1 MGNKVR
7 VAAVQFG
14 AGNDIDANLV
24 KTLAMIDQAAKQKPD
39 LMVLPEFVNHL
50 SWYEDKAHC
59 FKVSVALDSDFL
71 AAIAAKA
78 KEHNCYIVINC
89 TVQREDDTATGSSM
103 TYDPH
108 GELVSVSDKQVLMG
122 HENDYLKRAPAESPI
137 IETPIGKIASYACMD
152 GVINETPRILA
163 LRGAQIL
170 CNSLNSF
177 AFDEASLHIP
187 VRAAENKVFVVAAN
201 KVDPLI
207 PEESVAFVSE
217 ATGVPAQF
225 LDGAGESQIV
235 APDGTVLAKA
245 SLKGDAVVVADI
257 DLSWADD
264 KLRPDGTN
272 VFANRR
278 PELYGEIG
286 AKPPADRV
294 WEKGAP
300 TLQTAVFQSQSD
312 GEDAIEECADAVAQA
327 ITGGTQLIVL
337 PELFCFENGVVQVD
351 VDTAVSRSQQAINI
365 LTAALQASGSNAV
378 VVTSLVERSG
388 AGIQHVGV
396 MISKDGV
403 THRQAQLHKSE
414 RHAGWVSTLGDGIQT
429 MQMPWGKL
437 AIVVGD
443 DAIYPETFRLAVFAG
458 ADVVALP
465 FHVMEQWELDLGLV
479 ERSAENRVCLV
490 AASRPTEFGASLL
503 TTLHKDFTIFTEW
516 EKRPFDGTISHPLVT
531 RAENE
536 PGLTQLT
543 VHPEATVNKVV
554 SRNTDLVDGRPWYLA
569 EAITS
574 SNQ

>member
-1 MGNKVR
+1 MSKKVR

-14 AGNDIDANLV
+14 AGNDVEANLA
-24 KTLAMIDQAAKQKPD
+24 KALAMIDQAAEQRPD

-50 SWYEDKAHC
+50 SWYNDKSHC
-59 FKVSVALDSDFL
+59 FKVSVSLDSDFL

-89 TVQREDDTATGSSM
+89 TVQREDGTATGSSM
-103 TYDPH
+103 TYNPQ
-108 GELVSVSDKQVLMG
+108 GQLVSVSDKQVLMG
-122 HENDYLKRAPAESPI
+122 HENDYLKRAPAVSPI
-137 IETPIGKIASYACMD
+137 VDTPIGKLASYACMD

-207 PEESVAFVSE
+207 PVESVGFVSQ
-217 ATGVPAQF
+217 ATSVPAEF

-235 APDGTVLAKA
+235 APDGSVLAKA
-245 SLKGDAVVVADI
+245 PLRGDAVVVADI
-257 DLSWADD
+257 DPNWADD
-264 KLRPDGTN
+264 KSRPDGTDI
-272 VFANRR
+272 FANRR

-286 AKPPADRV
+286 EEPPANRV

-300 TLQTAVFQSQSD
+300 TVQTAVFQPQFD
-312 GEDAIEECADAVAQA
+312 GENAIEESADAVAQA
-327 ITGGTQLIVL
+327 AAGGTQLIVL
-337 PELFCFENGVVQVD
+337 PELFCFENGVVGVD
-351 VDTAVSRSQQAINI
+351 VDTAVSRSHQAINA
-365 LTAALQASGSNAV
+365 LTAALQSSDSEAV
-378 VVTSLVERSG
+378 IVTSLVAKSDEG
-388 AGIQHVGV
+388 GQHVGV
-396 MISKDGV
+396 MINREGV
-403 THRQAQLHKSE
+403 VHSQTQLHKSE
-414 RHAGWVSTLGDGIQT
+414 RHVGWVSDLGDGIQT
-429 MQMPWGKL
+429 IQMLWGKL
-437 AIVVGD
+437 AIIVGD

-465 FHVMEQWELDLGLV
+465 FHVLEQWELDLGLV

-516 EKRPFDGTISHPLVT
+516 ETRPFDGTISHPLVT

-543 VHPEATVNKVV
+543 VHPEATINKIV

-569 EAITS
+569 EAITRK
-574 SNQ
+574 

>member
-1 MGNKVR
+1 MNDKVR

-14 AGNDIDANLV
+14 AGNDVEANLS
-24 KTLAMIDQAAKQKPD
+24 KALLMIDQAAEHKPD

-50 SWYEDKAHC
+50 SWYDDKAHC
-59 FKVSVALDSDFL
+59 FKISVSLDSDFL
-71 AAIAAKA
+71 AAIANKA

-89 TVQREDDTATGSSM
+89 TVQRDDGTATGSSM
-103 TYDPH
+103 TYDPQ

-122 HENDYLKRAPAESPI
+122 HENDYLKRAPDVSPI
-137 IETPIGKIASYACMD
+137 IETPLGQLASYACMD

-201 KVDPLI
+201 KVDSLI
-207 PEESVAFVSE
+207 PEASVEFVSQ
-217 ATGVPAQF
+217 ATGVPAEF

-245 SLKGDAVVVADI
+245 PLRGDAVVVADI
-257 DLSWADD
+257 DPNWADN
-264 KLRPDGTN
+264 KSRPDGTDI
-272 VFANRR
+272 FANRR
-278 PELYGEIG
+278 PELYAEIG
-286 AKPPADRV
+286 EEPPANRV

-300 TLQTAVFQSQSD
+300 TLQTAVYQPQSD
-312 GEDAIEECADAVAQA
+312 GEEAIKECADAVAQTA
-327 ITGGTQLIVL
+327 SAGTQLIVL
-337 PELFCFENGVVQVD
+337 PELFCFENGIVEVA
-351 VDTAVSRSQQAINI
+351 VDTAVSRSQQAINT
-365 LTAALQASGSNAV
+365 LTAALQSSDSDAV
-378 VVTSLVERSG
+378 VITSLVQKSETG
-388 AGIQHVGV
+388 VQHVGV
-396 MISKDGV
+396 MIDKDGV
-403 THRQAQLHKSE
+403 AHRQTQLHKSE
-414 RHAGWVSTLGDGIQT
+414 RHAGWVSELGDGMQIIQT
-429 MQMPWGKL
+429 AWGKL

-458 ADVVALP
+458 AAVVAAP
-465 FHVMEQWELDLGLV
+465 IHVMEQWELELGLV

-516 EKRPFDGTISHPLVT
+516 ETRPFDGTISHPLVT

-543 VHPEATVNKVV
+543 VHPEATVNKIV

-569 EAITS
+569 EAITA

>member
-1 MGNKVR
+1 MGDKIR
-7 VAAVQFG
+7 VVAVQFG
-14 AGNDIDANLV
+14 AGNDVEANLS
-24 KTLAMIDQAAKQKPD
+24 KALAMINQAAEQKPD

-50 SWYEDKAHC
+50 SWYDDKAHC
-59 FKVSVALDSDFL
+59 FKVSVTLDGDFL

-89 TVQREDDTATGSSM
+89 TVQREDGTATGSSM
-103 TYDPH
+103 TYDPQ

-122 HENDYLKRAPAESPI
+122 HENDYLKRAPDVSPI

-207 PEESVAFVSE
+207 PEESVGFVSQ

-235 APDGTVLAKA
+235 APDGSVLAKA
-245 SLKGDAVVVADI
+245 PLKGDAVVVADI
-257 DLSWADD
+257 DPSWADD
-264 KLRPDGTN
+264 KLRPDGTDI
-272 VFANRR
+272 FSNRR
-278 PELYGEIG
+278 PELYAEIG
-286 AKPPADRV
+286 QEPPANRI
-294 WEKGAP
+294 WEKGAA
-300 TLQTAVFQSQSD
+300 TLQTAVYQPKSD
-312 GEDAIEECADAVAQA
+312 GVGAIEECADAIAQA
-327 ITGGTQLIVL
+327 ASAGTELIVL
-337 PELFCFENGVVQVD
+337 PELFCFENGVVDVD
-351 VDTAVSRSQQAINI
+351 VETAVSRSQQAINT
-365 LTAALQASGSNAV
+365 LTAALRSADSDAV
-378 VVTSLVERSG
+378 VVTSLVEKSNG
-388 AGIQHVGV
+388 TVQHAGVLMNKYGV
-396 MISKDGV
+396 A
-403 THRQAQLHKSE
+403 HRQTQLHKSE
-414 RHAGWVSTLGDGIQT
+414 RHADWVSELGNGMQT
-429 MQMPWGKL
+429 VKMPWGKL

-465 FHVMEQWELDLGLV
+465 FHVMEQWELDLGLI

-490 AASRPTEFGASLL
+490 AASRPTQFGASLL
-503 TTLHKDFTIFTEW
+503 TNLHKDFTIFTEW
-516 EKRPFDGTISHPLVT
+516 EERPFDGTISHPLVT
-531 RAENE
+531 RTESK

-543 VHPEATVNKVV
+543 VHPEATVNKIV

-569 EAITS
+569 EAITAS
-574 SNQ
+574 SQ

>member
-1 MGNKVR
+1 MGDKVR

-14 AGNDIDANLV
+14 AGNDVDANLT
-24 KTLAMIDQAAKQKPD
+24 KALAMIDQAAEQTPD

-50 SWYEDKAHC
+50 SWYKDKSHC
-59 FKVSVALDSDFL
+59 FKVSVALDSGFL
-71 AAIAAKA
+71 EAIAVKA
-78 KEHNCYIVINC
+78 KEHNCYIIINC

-103 TYDPH
+103 IYNPQ

-122 HENDYLKRAPAESPI
+122 HENDYLKRASAESPI

-207 PEESVAFVSE
+207 PEESIAFVSQ

-235 APDGTVLAKA
+235 APDGTVLAKGP
-245 SLKGDAVVVADI
+245 LKGDAVVVADI
-257 DLSWADD
+257 DPLWADD
-264 KLRPDGTN
+264 KSRPDGTDI
-272 VFANRR
+272 FANRR
-278 PELYGEIG
+278 PELYGAIG
-286 AKPPADRV
+286 AEPPVKRV

-300 TLQTAVFQSQSD
+300 TLQTAVYQPKSD
-312 GEDAIEECADAVAQA
+312 GKKAIEECVIAVAQA
-327 ITGGTQLIVL
+327 VSFGVQLLVL
-337 PELFCFENGVVQVD
+337 PELFCFDDGMIDTD
-351 VDTAVSRSQQAINI
+351 VDTAVSRSRQAINA
-365 LTAALQASGSNAV
+365 LTAALQTSNSDAV
-378 VVTSLVERSG
+378 VVTSLVENNDNDV
-388 AGIQHVGV
+388 QHVGV

-403 THRQAQLHKSE
+403 IHRQAQLHISE
-414 RHAGWVSTLGDGIQT
+414 RHSTWVSDLGDGIQT

-465 FHVMEQWELDLGLV
+465 FHVLEQWELDLGLV

-516 EKRPFDGTISHPLVT
+516 KERPFDGTISHPLVT
-531 RAENE
+531 RAANE
-536 PGLTQLT
+536 PGLTQFT
-543 VHPEATVNKVV
+543 VHPEATVNKIV

-569 EAITS
+569 EAITRVIE
-574 SNQ
+574 